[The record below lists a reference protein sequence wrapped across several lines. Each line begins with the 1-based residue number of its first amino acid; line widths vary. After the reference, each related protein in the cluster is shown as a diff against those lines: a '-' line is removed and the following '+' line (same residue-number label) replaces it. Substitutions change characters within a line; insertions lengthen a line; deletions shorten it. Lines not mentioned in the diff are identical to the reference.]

1 MRLTTKLAIDRWVGT
16 AVIRTLLLLN
26 LTARGRANARIE
38 PKTIFVLK
46 LLGLGSI
53 IQATPLLSA
62 LRTLH
67 PAVRIVF
74 ITKSGNDQ
82 LTGRIKTIDETL
94 TIRDDCILP
103 LLGSIIRLLRMCHRT
118 PDACFINLE
127 AHSKIGAI
135 LTMLSG
141 ARWKVT
147 FFRNGRDLIM
157 APAFDRMVYFN
168 QSAPIA
174 EVYLQLGRTI
184 GATAAS
190 PPLADVQT
198 LPADDADANRF
209 LVTQNISYSNTRL
222 VLINPNASELR
233 LERRWPA
240 ENFVR
245 FIQDLARAEPDLC
258 FILIGSPA
266 ERDYVATIWQR
277 IPLDLRSGVIN
288 AAGSV
293 SVGGLMS
300 LIRWASLVIS
310 NDSGPMHMA
319 LSLSTPTIGLFG
331 PVEPDHY
338 ACNNVSGDS
347 IFLYH
352 RIYCSPCVHHF
363 EVAPCGGNN
372 ICMRKITVEET
383 LSAAQTLL
391 RKEAPAPVAYRTIS
405 YWNHDEPIGIA
416 VAQS

>member
-26 LTARGRANARIE
+26 FASKKRSNTRID

-67 PAVRIVF
+67 PAARIVF

-82 LTGRIKTIDETL
+82 LTGRIETINETL
-94 TIRDDCILP
+94 TIRDDGLVP
-103 LLGSIIRLLRMCHRT
+103 LLGSIMRLLRLCHRT

-127 AHSKIGAI
+127 AYSKIGAI

-141 ARWKVT
+141 ARWKAA
-147 FFRNGRDLIM
+147 FFRNPSDLFM
-157 APAFDRMVYFN
+157 TPAFDRMVYFN

-174 EVYLQLGRTI
+174 EVYLQLGRAI
-184 GATAAS
+184 GAAAMS
-190 PPLADVQT
+190 PPLADIKT
-198 LPADDADANRF
+198 LTVDEDDANRF
-209 LVTQNISYSNTRL
+209 LDLHNISLPSTRL

-240 ENFVR
+240 ENF
-245 FIQDLARAEPDLC
+245 IQVIAALARAEGDLC
-258 FILIGSPA
+258 FVLIGSPA
-266 ERDYVATIWQR
+266 ERDYVATILRR
-277 IPLDLRSGVIN
+277 IPLDLRPSVIN
-288 AAGSV
+288 AAGSL
-293 SVGGLMS
+293 SIGGLMA
-300 LIRWASLVIS
+300 LIRRASLFIS

-331 PVEPDHY
+331 PVDPDHY
-338 ACNNVSGDS
+338 ACGNASGIS

-363 EVAPCGGNN
+363 EIAPCNGNN
-372 ICMRKITVEET
+372 ICMQKITVEET
-383 LSAAQTLL
+383 LTAAQTLL
-391 RKEAPAPVAYRTIS
+391 RREAPTPSLYRTIS
-405 YWNHDEPIGIA
+405 YWDQDTPIGIA
-416 VAQS
+416 GAKR